1 MRVWYVA
8 YGSNLSEERFR
19 CYLGG
24 GRPAGGARLCTGCR
38 DPRSPRRRVSLEV
51 SGGLYFAGESSVW
64 SGGRAYVDPSYAGQ
78 VAARAYLVTAGQF
91 SDVVAQE
98 TRRPVGTDLRLHGLG
113 SGDVLGVP
121 GLYYTRAVCVG
132 RLDDVPL
139 ITMTAEPH
147 EPELWAAPSA
157 PYLATIAAGLR
168 EAHGWDDARISAYL
182 ASAGGVAPTWTAAS
196 IVTALRDR

>member
-24 GRPAGGARLCTGCR
+24 GRPAGGTRLYTGCR
-38 DPRSPRRRVSLEV
+38 DPRSPRRRVSLELP
-51 SGGLYFAGESSVW
+51 GGLYFAGESSVW
-64 SGGRAYVDPSYAGQ
+64 SGGRAYFDPSYAGQ

-98 TRRPVGTDLRLHGLG
+98 TRRPVGTDLRLHRLDPGEELR
-113 SGDVLGVP
+113 VP
-121 GLYYTRAVCVG
+121 GLYYTRAVCLG

-147 EPELWAAPSA
+147 EPALWAAPSA

-168 EAHGWDDARISAYL
+168 EAHGWDDARIGAYL
-182 ASAGGVAPTWTAAS
+182 AAAGGVTPTWTVDAIA
-196 IVTALRDR
+196 TALRDR